1 MSQKWHPSKRNC
13 HLRPQRGQ
21 LRTVGADVP
30 RNRKLNLP
38 MSPTRI
44 TASHRITKKRTKPS
58 QNLRV
63 KHLSLKRP
71 CKQKRRR
78 EPCNYRPGTTIGN
91 SWLRLMMQCSACL
104 LLNSWDLQSRSRWTL
119 RTTCRHTPRGEID
132 PRSKSCFSSQ
142 GRLRLPFTFPWWHRI
157 LWT

>member
-1 MSQKWHPSKRNC
+1 MSQKWHPSKRNY

-78 EPCNYRPGTTIGN
+78 EPCNYRQVHVMYGMHTSHNHSTHNIYNICCIIIITLVCVLLYNIVTCFKVYYNKIYPLNYLYNIYCYYIN
-91 SWLRLMMQCSACL
+91 YSAWLSHGLS
-104 LLNSWDLQSRSRWTL
+104 
-119 RTTCRHTPRGEID
+119 P
-132 PRSKSCFSSQ
+132 
-142 GRLRLPFTFPWWHRI
+142 
-157 LWT
+157 